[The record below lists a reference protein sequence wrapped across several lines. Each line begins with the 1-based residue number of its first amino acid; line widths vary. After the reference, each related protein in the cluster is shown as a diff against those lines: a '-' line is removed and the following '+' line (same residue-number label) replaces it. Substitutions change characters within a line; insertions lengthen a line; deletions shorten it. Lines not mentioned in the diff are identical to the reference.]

1 MVDEHAEEWREP
13 SPTPSEK
20 GSSSPL
26 DKSTSFEEEMLKPRL
41 EKKGRTE
48 EEDDPT
54 YMLEKMGPSTR
65 NSRTPRR
72 HDDGHV
78 SKSITQH

>member
-41 EKKGRTE
+41 EKKGCTE

-54 YMLEKMGPSTR
+54 YTLEKMGPSTQFLA
-65 NSRTPRR
+65 P
-72 HDDGHV
+72 HDGMMTV
-78 SKSITQH
+78 A